1 MKVKFLKVTA
11 IDTYDKSIS
20 YGKQVEFIVE
30 DNCIGRQ
37 CISLYSNPKITEVIE
52 EDFID

>member
-1 MKVKFLKVTA
+1 MKVRFLKVVA
-11 IDTYDKSIS
+11 IDTYDKSIN

-30 DNCIGRQ
+30 DNCTGRQ
-37 CISLYSNPKITEVIE
+37 RISLYSNPKITEIIE